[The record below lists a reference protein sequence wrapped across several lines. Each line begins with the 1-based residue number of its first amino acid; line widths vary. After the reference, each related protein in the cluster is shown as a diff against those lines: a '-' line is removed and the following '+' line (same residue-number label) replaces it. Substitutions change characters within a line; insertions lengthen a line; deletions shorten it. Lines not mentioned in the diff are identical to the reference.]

1 MQYNGF
7 FFKNYFLFLSH
18 INQSHMK
25 KLLLSALAVVAF
37 GSTAQA
43 QMDEFPIF
51 GIKAGVNLS
60 NFGGDVEDSDMATGF
75 YAGVSLDIPMKGIF
89 HLQAEALYSKE
100 GADKLS
106 VTYLRM
112 PVMGKFYVGNN
123 FNVQVGP
130 VIGAKLSVEA
140 DLGDEELNS
149 ASERSF
155 KALDYGAAA
164 GLSYE
169 LPMGLVIDA
178 RYYLGLG
185 DINSATIATDKITNN
200 SIQLGLGYRF

>member
-1 MQYNGF
+1 
-7 FFKNYFLFLSH
+7 
-18 INQSHMK
+18 MK
-25 KLLLSALAVVAF
+25 KLLFSTLAVMAF
-37 GSTAQA
+37 GFTAQA

-51 GIKAGVNLS
+51 GIKGGVNLS
-60 NFGGDVEDSDMATGF
+60 NFGADAEDTDMATSF

-89 HLQAEALYSKE
+89 HLQAEALYSEE
-100 GADKLS
+100 GADDLS

-112 PVMGKFYVGNN
+112 PVMGKFYIGNN

-130 VIGAKLSVEA
+130 VLGAKLSAKAE
-140 DLGDEELNS
+140 LGDEELNS
-149 ASERSF
+149 AAEKSF

-169 LPMGLVIDA
+169 FKMGLVVDA
-178 RYYLGLG
+178 RYYLGLENIVKS
-185 DINSATIATDKITNN
+185 DSSDKITNN

>member
-1 MQYNGF
+1 MLFNEF

-18 INQSHMK
+18 LNQSHMK

-37 GSTAQA
+37 GFTAQA

-51 GIKAGVNLS
+51 GIKGGVNLS
-60 NFGGDVEDSDMATGF
+60 NFGADAEDTDMATGF

-89 HLQAEALYSKE
+89 HLQAEALYSVE
-100 GADKLS
+100 GADKQS
-106 VTYLRM
+106 ITYLRL
-112 PVMGKFYVGNN
+112 PVMGKFYVGNS

-130 VIGAKLSVEA
+130 VLGAKLDAEDKFVNKA
-140 DLGDEELNS
+140 T
-149 ASERSF
+149 

-185 DINSATIATDKITNN
+185 DINSVTDSTDKITNN